1 MKMKGQRTDTVNEKK
16 KYAVKNKIYRDCYLY
31 PKMFGEMIRYY

>member
-1 MKMKGQRTDTVNEKK
+1 MKGQRTDTVNEKT
-16 KYAVKNKIYRDCYLY
+16 KYAVKNKIYRDCYLH